1 MSCAKALVE
10 DISKLFLDP
19 QFSDVVLLCQGEE
32 TRAHR
37 VILSTRSPVFRAMLQ
52 SEMSECVTGKIQI
65 DDANKDVLKE
75 MMRYMY
81 CAKVD
86 EKFTQFKVLLI
97 LADKYQVDEL
107 IKYCGTKMV
116 ESLNKDNVL
125 QIGIFAELHN
135 AEDLMKECVKF
146 IIDNKPGSLN
156 KNWKDHVKG
165 SSKMMLEMVQ
175 HLLVDNYGKIYEISR
190 VGSDIDRYWNEGYT
204 SAIAFQVDSKIKLCG
219 IGMFGS
225 NIDQLHVSVEI
236 RVLDEQKSL
245 LVETKT
251 LISNGSPIPVQLLFT
266 NPVPVEANQKYHI
279 TAKQNAAHIYFG
291 KRFKETVVCAVGDK
305 DAVKV
310 SFHKSRHDMT
320 STNDAKMGQF
330 PILYFRY

>member
-10 DISKLFLDP
+10 DIGKLFLDPDP

-65 DDANKDVLKE
+65 ADANKDVFEE

-86 EKFTQFKVLLI
+86 EKFTQFKELLI

-146 IIDNKPGSLN
+146 IIDNKPGNPKWRKNLAN
-156 KNWKDHVKG
+156 K
-165 SSKMMLEMVQ
+165 
-175 HLLVDNYGKIYEISR
+175 YE
-190 VGSDIDRYWNEGYT
+190 VEDL
-204 SAIAFQVDSKIKLCG
+204 IK
-219 IGMFGS
+219 
-225 NIDQLHVSVEI
+225 
-236 RVLDEQKSL
+236 
-245 LVETKT
+245 
-251 LISNGSPIPVQLLFT
+251 
-266 NPVPVEANQKYHI
+266 
-279 TAKQNAAHIYFG
+279 
-291 KRFKETVVCAVGDK
+291 
-305 DAVKV
+305 
-310 SFHKSRHDMT
+310 
-320 STNDAKMGQF
+320 
-330 PILYFRY
+330 